1 MPDAPTSI
9 RRRRLGVR
17 HVALALVWLIAAAP
31 PALWLAHSKDPEAAV
46 RAVQVANL
54 WLTRGAFG
62 AGIVTAILLLLFPPF
77 PAWVR
82 LVLHRSRLAF
92 ATDRGPLLRALGEL
106 QHFETAQRHL
116 EAGRLALQLG
126 DLDTAAPHLVR
137 ARELEPGLA
146 AVHQQ
151 IGLLAFR
158 VGDLPTALDGFTR
171 AESFDPGHAFG
182 DALLFGGRC
191 LYLLGDA
198 KNAAAVLREHDRR
211 HGGSARSQFWLA
223 EALVAADDPVGAAAA
238 FASAAAP
245 PKQKLTPED
254 NWFRARARVRAW
266 RRRNP

>member
-1 MPDAPTSI
+1 MADAPTSI
-9 RRRRLGVR
+9 RRRRLGAR
-17 HVALALVWLIAAAP
+17 HLALTLVWLIAAAP
-31 PALWLAHSKDPEAAV
+31 PALWLVHAEDPEAAV
-46 RAVQVANL
+46 RVTQIADL
-54 WLTRGAFG
+54 WLTRGALG
-62 AGIVTAILLLLFPPF
+62 VGVVAAILLLLFPPF

-82 LVLHRSRLAF
+82 LLLHRSRLAF
-92 ATDRGPLLRALGEL
+92 ASDRGPLLRALGEL

-146 AVHQQ
+146 AAHHQ

-158 VGDLPTALDGFTR
+158 LGDLKTALDGFTR

-211 HGGSARSQFWLA
+211 HGGGAKSQFWLG
-223 EALVAADDPVGAAAA
+223 EALVAADDRAGAAAA

-245 PKQKLTPED
+245 PKQKLTPEE
-254 NWFRARARVRAW
+254 NWFRARARVRTW
-266 RRRNP
+266 RRRDQ